1 MFTETTSFDVSGEM
15 IDVPIVALNPAN
27 LTFEPDATLQ
37 QPREE
42 RTADVDVSNLMTLY
56 LRDVRRFRPLD
67 ATRESVLLALMDKG
81 DTKARDQLICHH
93 LGLVIAMARKFMN
106 RGMEL
111 LDLIEE
117 GNLGMLVAVQKFDSQ
132 RGLRFSTYAAW
143 WIRYYMQTAIAT
155 QVPIVRPPLRAQRRA
170 GREAWQQWCESH
182 GIALPSSQGET
193 PPPPPS
199 PAPPLVTPLAL
210 HDADIEAHFAEADL
224 CHPDVSYQV
233 SQHVDTS
240 RLADLL
246 HELIAQLPQRQRDI
260 VIARFGLD
268 GQDECTLQQLSAE
281 RGVSRE
287 RMRQV
292 QTAALDTLR
301 EGLLRAGVTRESALI

>member
-1 MFTETTSFDVSGEM
+1 MFTEPNPYDLTGELLEAPV
-15 IDVPIVALNPAN
+15 ITGSRAGLV
-27 LTFEPDATLQ
+27 FESEASQSEQ
-37 QPREE
+37 QDQ
-42 RTADVDVSNLMTLY
+42 RTAEVDVSNLMTLY
-56 LRDVRRFRPLD
+56 LRDVRRYRPLD
-67 ATRESVLLALMDKG
+67 ATKEAKLIAQMDKG
-81 DTKARDQLICHH
+81 SEAARDKLICHH
-93 LGLVIAMARKFMN
+93 LGLVIAMARKFTN
-106 RGMEL
+106 RGLEL

-117 GNLGMLVAVQKFDSQ
+117 GNLGMLVALKKFDPQ

-143 WIRYYMQTAIAT
+143 WIRYYMQTALAT

-170 GREAWQQWCESH
+170 GREAWEQWCESH
-182 GIALPSSQGET
+182 GIALPTASGEA
-193 PPPPPS
+193 PPPPPAS
-199 PAPPLVTPLAL
+199 TPLVTPLAL

-224 CHPDVSYQV
+224 CHPDVSYAV
-233 SQHVDTS
+233 SQRIDNP

-246 HELIAQLPQRQRDI
+246 HELVSQLPQRQRDI

-292 QTAALDTLR
+292 QTTALDTLR
-301 EGLLRAGVTRESALI
+301 EGLLRAGVTRESALT